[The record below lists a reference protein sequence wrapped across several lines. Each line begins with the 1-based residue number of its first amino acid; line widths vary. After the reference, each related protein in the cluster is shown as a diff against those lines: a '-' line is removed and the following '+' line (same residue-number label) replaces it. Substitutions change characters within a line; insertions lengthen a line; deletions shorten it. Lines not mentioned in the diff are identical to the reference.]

1 MPSVPLARKLSSPV
15 LVEQTASNQVAL
27 HLPKL
32 LHDFTALCSTGPP
45 LHNLVLCVLSVTE
58 IRRRDPRSSVLG
70 PRSCTS
76 PPVESATAGFLVGR
90 TLTRGPP
97 PGLSTASLTQPIRP
111 EPPFD
116 SDSDIIFCKHLNTP
130 IMRCYNTAN
139 LVGFR
144 GRSFLEFM
152 WNQIR
157 DK

>member
-1 MPSVPLARKLSSPV
+1 MPSVPLARKLSSPM
-15 LVEQTASNQVAL
+15 LVEQSASNQLAL
-27 HLPKL
+27 HLAKL
-32 LHDFTALCSTGPP
+32 LTDLPSLGSVCPP
-45 LHNLVLCVLSVTE
+45 LFKLVRSVLSMTE
-58 IRRRDPRSSVLG
+58 VRRRDPRSSVLG